1 MQAIGDRCEIIWNA
15 ALISACSSLTVTQW
29 DNVIR
34 HIRGIQVKRLN
45 IFAVVLDH
53 PGYLQKR
60 AFTLLAVQ
68 ICWGPGLIDWKNHW
82 GMTHYFLF
90 MTYVVHVCSSSQPLA
105 TAIGQLRKYVH
116 HSIGA
121 SGTPLTVSTVIMLR
135 LESRPW
141 MVTTVVRVAPLMITS
156 HHRCELQEFKII
168 SAALA
173 VCVYMYVWHYPVLSN
188 VQKTWHGYFN

>member
-15 ALISACSSLTVTQW
+15 ALISACPSLTVTQW

-34 HIRGIQVKRLN
+34 HIGGIQVKRLN
-45 IFAVVLDH
+45 IFTKTSRLS
-53 PGYLQKR
+53 R
-60 AFTLLAVQ
+60 CLLYKSVEAR
-68 ICWGPGLIDWKNHW
+68 GPWLIDWKNHW

-141 MVTTVVRVAPLMITS
+141 MVTTVVRVAPVMITS
-156 HHRCELQEFKII
+156 HHRCELQEFTII

-173 VCVYMYVWHYPVLSN
+173 VCVYIYVWHYPVLSN